1 MIENGKNCRFDGLSE
16 RYYVGG
22 YSRNC
27 LLTLTN
33 YSGRW
38 SLALRATELLR
49 NSQFL
54 LLALINFGGV
64 GRKLRLLSEFPPET
78 RGIFYG
84 NTNQFK
90 RALRAACEP
99 AEGVGGKGNKAEQMT
114 EAACF

>member
-1 MIENGKNCRFDGLSE
+1 MIEWEKNCRFDGLSE

-33 YSGRW
+33 YSGRCP
-38 SLALRATELLR
+38 LASRATELLR
-49 NSQFL
+49 NSRIFIASINQFW
-54 LLALINFGGV
+54 GV
-64 GRKLRLLSEFPPET
+64 GRKLRLLSEFPTET

-90 RALRAACEP
+90 QALRAAFEP